1 MWSYKLR
8 FTTDSELFEYDPFG
22 AQGAGATRAEFPYQ
36 ESLLSFLEMDSSEW
50 DASLA
55 EITSDWERYFS
66 AGNTADA
73 DLAMQKMG
81 ALAERHIYFR
91 LPYLRWFSCKAAV
104 TLRPEMTAELRQLP
118 EQLTMYQKQAQ
129 YFIEHILDFVQV
141 GRNTQKNCRANYVYD
156 EPADP
161 ALFRFRPIPMG
172 FEPVNEDTCGPVLWP
187 NTIRDIIDFSLRDF
201 VTRGTPVRRCKN
213 CGRYFPLTVRV
224 SAEYCER
231 PSASGKVC
239 RATASASKW
248 VEERRDNKVFR
259 EYRRE
264 YKRRFAWIKAGKITA
279 EDFYAWSEQA
289 REQKAQCDEG
299 KITLEE
305 YREWLKTSD

>member
-1 MWSYKLR
+1 MWTYNLR
-8 FTTDSELFEYDPFG
+8 FTTDGELFEYDPFG
-22 AQGAGATRAEFPYQ
+22 AQGAAATQAEFPYQ
-36 ESLLSFLEMDSSEW
+36 ENLLSFLEMDAREW
-50 DASLA
+50 DASLS
-55 EITSDWERYFS
+55 EITSDWEQYFS

-81 ALAERHIYFR
+81 ILAVQHIYFR
-91 LPYLRWFSCKAAV
+91 LPYLRWFSCKAAG
-104 TLRPEMTAELRQLP
+104 TLRPEMTEELRRLP
-118 EQLTMYQKQAQ
+118 EQLTAYQKQAQ
-129 YFIEHILDFVQV
+129 HFIEHILDLDQA
-141 GRNTQKNCRANYVYD
+141 GRDTQKNCRTNYVYD

-187 NTIRDIIDFSLRDF
+187 NTIREIIDFSLRDF

-213 CGRYFPLTVRV
+213 CGRYFPLVVRV

-231 PSASGKVC
+231 PTTAGRVC

-248 VEERRDNKVFR
+248 VEERKDNKVFR

-264 YKRRFAWIKAGKITA
+264 YKRRFAWIKARKLKS

-289 REQKAQCDEG
+289 RKKKAECENG
-299 KITLEE
+299 TITLED
-305 YREWLKTSD
+305 YQAWLRNS